1 MSRDN
6 AGEITMSWQII
17 LKDSV
22 MEEISVAINNGIH
35 DESSYT
41 TENADTF
48 QRFLRRKYNDDDIV
62 VEYIED
68 DKAFY
73 IDIKGVTYKFD
84 INGKFTKV

>member
-1 MSRDN
+1 
-6 AGEITMSWQII
+6 MSWMVI
-17 LKDSV
+17 LKNKV
-22 MEEISVAINNGIH
+22 MDEIEQAINNGIH
-35 DESSYT
+35 NESDYT

>member
-1 MSRDN
+1 
-6 AGEITMSWQII
+6 MSWQII

>member
-1 MSRDN
+1 
-6 AGEITMSWQII
+6 MSWQII
-17 LKDSV
+17 LKGSV

>member
-1 MSRDN
+1 
-6 AGEITMSWQII
+6 MSWKII

-22 MEEISVAINNGIH
+22 MEEISVAINNGIY

-84 INGKFTKV
+84 INGKFTKI

>member
-1 MSRDN
+1 
-6 AGEITMSWQII
+6 MSWQII

-35 DESSYT
+35 DESDYT

-48 QRFLRRKYNDDDIV
+48 QRFLRRKYNDNDII

-84 INGKFTKV
+84 INSKFTKV